1 MTLFDNKYRIESARK
16 QGWDYADNG
25 YYFVTICTKDRQHFF
40 GEIENG
46 EMILNEYGKIVQ
58 EEWEKS
64 FEIRKELF
72 CDAFIIMPN
81 HIHGIVIL
89 EKDDILHVE
98 THGRA
103 SLHRSPKSISSFVAG
118 FKSVVTT
125 RINQIRK
132 TPKMPLWQPRFHDHI
147 LRDEIE
153 LYNVRNYIAN
163 NPRNWYDDEFYEKA
177 A

>member
-1 MTLFDNKYRIESARK
+1 MTLFDNKYRIESARRE
-16 QGWDYADNG
+16 GWDYADNG
-25 YYFVTICTKDRQHFF
+25 YYFVTICTKDREHFF

-89 EKDDILHVE
+89 EKDDILHVK

-103 SLHRSPKSISSFVAG
+103 SV
-118 FKSVVTT
+118 
-125 RINQIRK
+125 Q
-132 TPKMPLWQPRFHDHI
+132 MHDH
-147 LRDEIE
+147 LHGATGMHKG
-153 LYNVRNYIAN
+153 NSA
-163 NPRNWYDDEFYEKA
+163 NPRQHHTGKPYNRRTGR
-177 A
+177 